1 LVLVTLCAGYVA
13 SHAQETAQGQ
23 RSFTVTASKYAFAP
37 VRLEVAQDDLV
48 KVTMTSADIAHSF
61 TIDAY
66 RIDSA
71 SGRSKPSP
79 SSFRATQT
87 GTFKNLLQ
95 ADAGRALQGHARRAR
110 RQQAAVIGPARTTP
124 DDHRASASKSRLMA
138 RTPRGCQP
146 IGPSPMPTIC
156 TLSSIARWPA

>member
-1 LVLVTLCAGYVA
+1 MVQPSRDGRSRSDTILLGLVLVTVCAGYAA

-66 RIDSA
+66 RIDRRV
-71 SGRSKPSP
+71 GPKQTVTFE
-79 SSFRATQT
+79 FRATQP
-87 GTFKNLLQ
+87 GTFKIYCKLTQ
-95 ADAGRALQGHARRAR
+95 DARCKDMHGELVVNK
-110 RQQAAVIGPARTTP
+110 RQ
-124 DDHRASASKSRLMA
+124 
-138 RTPRGCQP
+138 
-146 IGPSPMPTIC
+146 
-156 TLSSIARWPA
+156 